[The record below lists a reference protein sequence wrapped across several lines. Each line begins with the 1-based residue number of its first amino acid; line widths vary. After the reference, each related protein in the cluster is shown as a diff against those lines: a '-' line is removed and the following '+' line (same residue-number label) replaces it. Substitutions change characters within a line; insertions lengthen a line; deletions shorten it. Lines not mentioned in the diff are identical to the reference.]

1 MKPTAL
7 IPLLIT
13 LASVQV
19 SGVSLPAPR
28 AGEAQANGLY
38 QTFVDDSGN
47 TTTKFTP
54 LSEIPGFANG
64 IPDALEARGS
74 ELEKRRQGCGA
85 AVSTEDSDIANRF
98 LLDSLTVSSDRV
110 NLAANQVS
118 AVCNIVFL
126 LELPTTLE
134 TFGHLN

>member
-7 IPLLIT
+7 IPALLVT

-38 QTFVDDSGN
+38 QTFVDDSRN
-47 TTTKFTP
+47 TTNKFTP

-64 IPDALEARGS
+64 IPDTLEARGS
-74 ELEKRRQGCGA
+74 ELAKRRQGCGA

-98 LLDSLTVSSDRV
+98 LLDTLTALASSDRV

-126 LELPTTLE
+126 NSPQP
-134 TFGHLN
+134 